1 MRLTVRTSLAM
12 RTLMF
17 CAVNK
22 GRVVRKHEIA
32 EVCNASENH
41 LAQVIHKLAQAGL
54 ITTVRG
60 RSGGLVLQRDPA
72 ELRVGDVVRTFEG
85 DVPLTEC
92 MEADKGNCPLSAC
105 CSLKCAFS
113 DALNAFYA
121 SLNRLTVADLV
132 SNNTDL
138 TRLLSVA

>member
-1 MRLTVRTSLAM
+1 MRLTVRTNLAM

-32 EVCNASENH
+32 EACNASENH

-72 ELRVGDVVRTFEG
+72 ELQVGEVVRTFEG

-92 MEADKGNCPLSAC
+92 MEADKGNCPLVDC
-105 CSLKCAFS
+105 CSLKFAFS
-113 DALNAFYA
+113 NALDAFYGALNRY
-121 SLNRLTVADLV
+121 TVADLIK
-132 SNNTDL
+132 NNTEL
-138 TRLLSVA
+138 KRLLLVA

>member
-1 MRLTVRTSLAM
+1 M

-22 GRVVRKHEIA
+22 GRVVRKNEIA
-32 EVCNASENH
+32 EACNASENH
-41 LAQVIHKLAQAGL
+41 LAQVIHKLALAGL

-72 ELRVGDVVRTFEG
+72 ELQVGEVVRTFEG

-92 MEADKGNCPLSAC
+92 MEADKGNCPLVDC
-105 CSLKCAFS
+105 CSLKSAFS
-113 DALNAFYA
+113 EALDAFYTALNRY
-121 SLNRLTVADLV
+121 TVADLTK
-132 SNNTDL
+132 NNTEL
-138 TRLLSVA
+138 KRLLMVA

>member
-1 MRLTVRTSLAM
+1 MRLTVRTNLAM

-72 ELRVGDVVRTFEG
+72 ELRVGEVVRTFEG

-92 MEADKGNCPLSAC
+92 MEADNGNCPLSEY

-132 SNNTDL
+132 ANNTDL